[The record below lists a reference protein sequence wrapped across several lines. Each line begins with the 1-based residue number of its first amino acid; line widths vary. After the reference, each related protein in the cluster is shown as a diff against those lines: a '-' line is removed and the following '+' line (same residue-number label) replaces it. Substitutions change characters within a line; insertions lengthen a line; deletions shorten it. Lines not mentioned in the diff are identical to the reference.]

1 MNSQLTTKK
10 GQVAKAALQHSG
22 KLCYHRDRREK
33 TASPAAEKEWIRM
46 KLIIEQE
53 LSRQEPE
60 IIIRCGLMD
69 ERLKRLIEQIK
80 LYSFSVPAKKDGV
93 LRQMPLEEICY
104 FESVDNRTFLYL
116 EHEVL
121 DCDLK
126 LYELEEKL
134 RGTTFVRISKN
145 CILNAAVVAGVRAQ
159 LNGRLEAILKNR
171 EKLIVSKHYVRG
183 VREKYED

>member
-80 LYSFSVPAKKDGV
+80 LYSFSG
-93 LRQMPLEEICY
+93 RC
-104 FESVDNRTFLYL
+104 
-116 EHEVL
+116 
-121 DCDLK
+121 
-126 LYELEEKL
+126 
-134 RGTTFVRISKN
+134 
-145 CILNAAVVAGVRAQ
+145 AAADAAGGN
-159 LNGRLEAILKNR
+159 LLL
-171 EKLIVSKHYVRG
+171 
-183 VREKYED
+183 